1 MHQFFGDAQ
10 VGGGTYRKKFGE
22 AFDDAQQ
29 NREQIVAQLSS
40 KRPAT
45 VLQKIRADKL
55 RRWVQGRGTPNAGRA
70 QKNARLSR
78 ASMTAQNRINRAVL
92 VALGVAVEE
101 TVVLPLRTVIVVSD

>member
-29 NREQIVAQLSS
+29 NREQVVAQLSS
-40 KRPAT
+40 KCPAT

-55 RRWVQGRGTPNAGRA
+55 RRWVQGRETPNAGRA
-70 QKNARLSR
+70 QKKARLPGL
-78 ASMTAQNRINRAVL
+78 SMTAQTGMNRAL
-92 VALGVAVEE
+92 SSCPRRSGGRNCLAS
-101 TVVLPLRTVIVVSD
+101 TVD